1 MTQLATRPSATR
13 DSGRT
18 LRFGWFIPTYGD
30 SSTLVAGSPEDRIPP
45 GMDLFLDVA
54 EAAEDAGFE
63 YALVPIAIGCYE
75 AWISCAMIAAR
86 TKKLKPLV
94 AARPGYIVPT
104 MMAKMISTFD
114 QLTNGRVNI
123 NLIAGGD
130 TKELAA
136 DGIYYGHDERYEII
150 DEMVQIMKRT
160 WTEDQPVT
168 FNGAHFNIEGAVVR
182 PLPYQ
187 RPHPRFYIGGESEAA
202 RNVGA
207 KHADMFFFWGDTP
220 ERTAEKIADIRP
232 RAAALGRED
241 DLAFGMRMQVIVRDT
256 EAEAWE
262 AAWGLIEG
270 ATDQQKAHRAGV
282 RDQAQADRRMW
293 NIANDTRED
302 GYRVAPHLW
311 SGISTVRTGAG
322 MAIVGNPEQVAA
334 TMQEFIDIGCT
345 EFCLSGYPHAEEARR
360 FGRLVMPYFADR
372 LIEFD

>member
-1 MTQLATRPSATR
+1 MTQLATRPSATT

-30 SSTLVAGSPEDRIPP
+30 STTLAAGSPEDRIPP

-63 YALVPIAIGCYE
+63 YALVPVAVGCYE

-114 QLTNGRVNI
+114 QLTDGRLNI

-168 FNGAHFNIEGAVVR
+168 FNGAHFNVEAAVVR
-182 PLPYQ
+182 PSPYQ

-220 ERTAEKIADIRP
+220 ERTAKKIADIRP

-241 DLAFGMRMQVIVRDT
+241 NLAFGMRMQVIVRDT

-270 ATDQQKAHRAGV
+270 ATDKQKAHRAGV

-293 NIANDTRED
+293 NTANETSED
-302 GYRVAPHLW
+302 GYKVAPHLW

-345 EFCLSGYPHAEEARR
+345 EFCLSGYPHAQEAER